1 MISSED
7 IQEVK
12 NDIILLITVFVV
24 TDFVLHMVKNKPL
37 FQTEW
42 VNSSLGIIL
51 GFIVYRFFT
60 DKITKSLTK
69 SNNININNA
78 IADIITWSTVFIVS
92 NIFVSYINNVK
103 PNFSSTWF
111 MEHGSIIA
119 GYVVYSLFVNSA
131 VASMDLE
138 YKDLI
143 GILIKVSMGTIMSY
157 YSMGVPINET
167 SLLPLGATL
176 SGFSVYHLV
185 VKKLME

>member
-42 VNSSLGIIL
+42 VNSSLGVIL

-60 DKITKSLTK
+60 DKITKSLTN

-78 IADIITWSTVFIVS
+78 IADVITWSTVFVVS
-92 NIFVSYINNVK
+92 NIFVSYINNVQ
-103 PNFSSTWF
+103 PNFNTKWF
-111 MEHGSIIA
+111 IEHGAIIA

-131 VASMDLE
+131 ITEMDLE
-138 YKDLI
+138 YKALI
-143 GILIKVSMGTIMSY
+143 GTLIKVSMGTIMSY
-157 YSMGVPINET
+157 YALNVPINET
-167 SLLPLGATL
+167 TLLPLGATL
-176 SGFSVYHLV
+176 SGFTVYHLV
-185 VKKLME
+185 VKKIME